1 MPPPFDTSASL
12 PLAERL
18 TAGLVPDRHPLPPL
32 VDQPRR
38 ARDAAVLIA
47 LTDEAEPR
55 VLLTRRSP
63 HLPTHPGELAF
74 PGGKAEPGD
83 ADLLGTALREAQE
96 EVGLD
101 PSLFRFCGSLSRR
114 ETMLRAGVRAFV
126 GVIPPEVELT
136 AEAGEVA
143 EILWVPAAFF
153 AAPAHLRLDRGW
165 HDGKEHRLARYR
177 WHRYT
182 IWGMTAAFT
191 VELMNRA
198 WQAGLDDAVYRDG
211 AAFRRTAA
219 DPALR

>member
-1 MPPPFDTSASL
+1 MTPSSDSAPFSS
-12 PLAERL
+12 LAERL
-18 TAGLVPDRHPLPPL
+18 VAGLVPDRHPLAPMT
-32 VDQPRR
+32 DMPRR
-38 ARDAAVLIA
+38 AREAAVLIA

-55 VLLTRRSP
+55 MLLTRRSP

-83 ADLLGTALREAQE
+83 VDLLGTALREAQE

-101 PSLFRFCGSLSRR
+101 PALFRFCGSLRRR

-126 GVIPPEVELT
+126 GVIPPVVELT

-143 EILWVPAAFF
+143 EILWVPASFF
-153 AAPAHLRLDRGW
+153 AAPANLRLDRGW
-165 HDGKEHRLARYR
+165 HDGREHRLARYR

-191 VELMNRA
+191 VELMNCA
-198 WQAGLDDAVYRDG
+198 WQAGLDDSVYRDG
-211 AAFRRTAA
+211 AAFRRPAA

>member
-1 MPPPFDTSASL
+1 MTPSSATTVSL
-12 PLAERL
+12 TDRL
-18 TAGLVPDRHPLPPL
+18 TGALLADRHPRSP
-32 VDQPRR
+32 DASTPRAER
-38 ARDAAVLIA
+38 EAAVLIA

-83 ADLLGTALREAQE
+83 VDLLGTALREAQE

-101 PSLFRFCGSLSRR
+101 PALFHFCGSLSRR

-126 GVIPPEVELT
+126 GVIPPSVELT
-136 AEAGEVA
+136 AEVGEVA

-153 AAPAHLRLDRGW
+153 AAPANLRLDRGW
-165 HDGKEHRLARYR
+165 QGGSEHRLARYR

-191 VELMNRA
+191 VELMNRG
-198 WQAGLDDAVYRDG
+198 WQAGLDEAVYRDG
-211 AAFRRTAA
+211 AGFRRVAA